1 MNFGFAFSG
10 CLMYSLSTS
19 STEFLIVS
27 RMHQPL
33 PSSPVMTA
41 FPVLLFIHSHSLSPI
56 FSQVYGLSLN
66 GSPMSSGSTPSMLT
80 NIACSVIGSPSKYRL
95 VVNPL
100 NVEISGEAI

>member
-1 MNFGFAFSG
+1 
-10 CLMYSLSTS
+10 MYSLSTS
-19 STEFLIVS
+19 STEFPIIS
-27 RMHQPL
+27 GIHQPF

-41 FPVLLFIHSHSLSPI
+41 FPVFLFTHSHSLSPI
-56 FSQVYGLSLN
+56 FSQMYGLSLS
-66 GSPMSSGSTPSMLT
+66 GFPMSSGSIPSMLT